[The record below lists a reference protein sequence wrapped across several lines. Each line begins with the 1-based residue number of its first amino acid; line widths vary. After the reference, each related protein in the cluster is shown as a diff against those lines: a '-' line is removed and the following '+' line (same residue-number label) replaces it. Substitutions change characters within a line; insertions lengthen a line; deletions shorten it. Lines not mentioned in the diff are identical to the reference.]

1 MINRLERFAHWWG
14 TRIAAYG
21 RHLARTGQIRFEGL
35 ENIPQEPIIW
45 YAWHSTNLL
54 ALAIHHETIRR
65 PVQAFVPPGIVGVT
79 MTGWLEGAG
88 FTPVLLPKDGTGNP
102 SAALKSMI
110 RGLSKEQDVVVAV
123 DGPHG
128 PAGRVRPGT
137 FWLGK
142 MTGRPLMAVGFAAR
156 PAVRVP
162 RWDRHLVPL
171 PGARMSIAI
180 GNPIRLPRDQEI
192 SEPFLESIREKLN
205 SISLRAWE
213 ILD

>member
-1 MINRLERFAHWWG
+1 MTNSIERAAHWWG

-21 RHLARTGQIRFEGL
+21 RRVARTARIQKEGFEH
-35 ENIPQEPIIW
+35 IPDEPIIW
-45 YAWHSTNLL
+45 YSWHRNNLL
-54 ALAIHHETIRR
+54 ALAMHHETIRR
-65 PVQAFVPPGIVGVT
+65 PVQAFVPPGIVGTT

-88 FTPVLLPKDGTGNP
+88 FTPALLPKDGTGNP

-110 RGLSKEQDVVVAV
+110 RGLSKEEDVVIAV

-128 PAGRVRPGT
+128 PAESIRPGT

-171 PGARMSIAI
+171 PGARMSIVL
-180 GNPIRLPRDQEI
+180 GKPVRLARDQEI
-192 SEPFLESIREKLN
+192 DESFLESIKE
-205 SISLRAWE
+205 SLEFVSRRAWE
-213 ILD
+213 IL